1 MTESTNDELRRK
13 IAEVNG
19 WIVQES
25 PTELWYLDEI
35 ARWQIVPNWP
45 VNIAD
50 AWELVEEMRESG
62 YVFDLRARREQNIV
76 MEGEN
81 YNHDRWS
88 CECHPF
94 GTITTKAILETA
106 DTAPRAIC
114 LAWLEWKLTC
124 SANNVT
130 TP

>member
-45 VNIAD
+45 VNITD

-124 SANNVT
+124 SANNDT